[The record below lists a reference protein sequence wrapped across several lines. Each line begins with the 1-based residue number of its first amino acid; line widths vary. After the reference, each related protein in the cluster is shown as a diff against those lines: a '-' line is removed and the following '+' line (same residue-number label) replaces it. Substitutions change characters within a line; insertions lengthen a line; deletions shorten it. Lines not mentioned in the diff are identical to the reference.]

1 MMENLKE
8 FLTAALPW
16 VCMGLAL
23 AFGMKRLSV
32 ERARRNAAV
41 TEEEKR
47 AAERRSQS
55 LATGICIGECL
66 GIALTQALQL
76 NIAYGISLGMLAGVL
91 FGAWEK

>member
-8 FLTAALPW
+8 FLSAALPW

-32 ERARRNAAV
+32 EQARRNAAV

-55 LATGICIGECL
+55 LTMGICLGECL

-76 NIAYGISLGMLAGVL
+76 NIAYGISLGMLAGVVY
-91 FGAWEK
+91 GAAKK